1 MTQLLIS
8 VKNLDETKLA
18 LDAGIDII
26 DLKDPNHGALG
37 ALDLHETL
45 QIVLL
50 VDGLSIL
57 SATVGEQHTNLNDLV
72 QAIEVRADMGID
84 IVKIAVSPLFY
95 DDNFIVEMAKLSI
108 VGIKIVAVFFADAS
122 IDLNLLSMLKKIGFY
137 GAMLD
142 TQSKQ
147 HDLLHLQSKK
157 SLRSFVLQCEKNGLK
172 SGLAGSLNS
181 QYIELLCEVNPSYI
195 GFRGG
200 VCENSQR
207 NAALSTNK
215 VIEVKN
221 MLCTHNKKH
230 AKPIEISR
238 FALHS

>member
-8 VKNLDETKLA
+8 VKNLEETKLA

-37 ALDLHETL
+37 ALNLEITSHIIE
-45 QIVLL
+45 L
-50 VDGLSIL
+50 VDGLAII
-57 SATVGEQHTNLNDLV
+57 SATVGEQHTKISDLV
-72 QAIEVRADMGID
+72 QAIEARADMGVD
-84 IVKIAVSPLFY
+84 IIKIAVSPLFY
-95 DDNFIVEMAKLSI
+95 DEIFIVEMAKLSI

-122 IDLNLLSMLKKIGFY
+122 LDLNLLTILKKIGFY

-147 HDLLHLQSKK
+147 NDLLHVQSKK
-157 SLRSFVLQCEKNGLK
+157 ALRHFVLQCEKIGLK
-172 SGLAGSLNS
+172 SGLAGSLKS
-181 QYIELLCEVNPSYI
+181 QYVEFLCELNPTYI

-200 VCENSQR
+200 VCENSVR
-207 NAALSTNK
+207 NTALSINK

-221 MLCTHNKKH
+221 MLCAHNKKP

-238 FALHS
+238 FALHT